1 MNKILLIDDDLD
13 DQLFFKEVIE
23 SIDPALCCDTATN
36 GKIGLEKLKVNE
48 SLPDIIFLDINM
60 PVMNGVDFLIQI
72 KKEKALSE
80 IPVCILT
87 TSNMLR
93 DEKLTKELGAK
104 CFLTKPSDLKML
116 RKLLQKILLGD
127 FSTNSFTS
135 IV

>member
-1 MNKILLIDDDLD
+1 MP
-13 DQLFFKEVIE
+13 V
-23 SIDPALCCDTATN
+23 
-36 GKIGLEKLKVNE
+36 EKLKVNE

-116 RKLLQKILLGD
+116 RKLLQKILFGD